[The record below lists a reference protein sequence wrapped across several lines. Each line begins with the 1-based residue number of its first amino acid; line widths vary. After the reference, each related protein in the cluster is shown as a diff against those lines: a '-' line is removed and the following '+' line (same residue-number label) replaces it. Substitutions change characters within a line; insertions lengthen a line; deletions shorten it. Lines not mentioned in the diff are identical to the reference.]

1 MDYISKIINYTISFS
16 VGIFIITYLFRLPYY
31 LTGKNKIV
39 NEYYIDNFAKNIP
52 MDYIFVLIYLCIACL
67 FIKHFKIKDT
77 LQKIIVVALT
87 TILITGGFMFYFTS
101 TKMTNNFF
109 SRWFHNVGWKS
120 IIYDT
125 ILLCFIY
132 YIYLY
137 IEREIQIL

>member
-1 MDYISKIINYTISFS
+1 MNYISKIINYTISFC
-16 VGIFIITYLFRLPYY
+16 VGIFIITYLFKVPYY

-77 LQKIIVVALT
+77 LHKLIVVALT
-87 TILITGGFMFYFTS
+87 TMLITGGFMVYFTS
-101 TKMTNNFF
+101 KKMTRNFF
-109 SRWFHNVGWKS
+109 SRWFHNVGWTS
-120 IIYDT
+120 LIYDSL
-125 ILLCFIY
+125 LLCFIY

-137 IEREIQIL
+137 LEREIGI